1 MRYKENNL
9 SLRAQLLN
17 VYTFKR
23 QFGFMEKILSFANQE
38 EWRFW
43 LKENYDKEEYV
54 WLTLY
59 KKKFRKKGMTL
70 DGAVE
75 EAICFGWIDGKLKRL
90 DTERIIL
97 RFSPQKAKSVWSML
111 NKERAKRLIEL
122 GRMTDAGLVKIQEA
136 KKNGLWES
144 AYTNRTKDDIPFE
157 LKEALMKEKKAWDN
171 FQRFANSYRN
181 MYIGWVNGAKT
192 PETRT
197 KRIKKVVE
205 QSALNKKLVFL

>member
-1 MRYKENNL
+1 MEN
-9 SLRAQLLN
+9 
-17 VYTFKR
+17 
-23 QFGFMEKILSFANQE
+23 MLSFTNRE
-38 EWRFW
+38 DWRFW
-43 LKENYDKEEYV
+43 LEENYEKENYV

-70 DGAVE
+70 QDAVE

-90 DTERIIL
+90 DTERFIL
-97 RFSPQKAKSVWSML
+97 RFSPRKARSVWSKI
-111 NKERAKRLIEL
+111 NKERAEMLLKS
-122 GRMTDAGLVKIQEA
+122 GKMTDAGLVKIQEA

-144 AYTNRTKDDIPFE
+144 AYTNKTKEEIPLD

-181 MYIGWVNGAKT
+181 MYIGWVNSGKT
-192 PETRT
+192 AETRI

-205 QSALNKKLVFL
+205 QSLLNKKLAFI

>member
-1 MRYKENNL
+1 MDN
-9 SLRAQLLN
+9 
-17 VYTFKR
+17 
-23 QFGFMEKILSFANQE
+23 MLSFRNRE
-38 EWRFW
+38 DWRFW
-43 LKENYDKEEYV
+43 LKENYDKENYV

-70 DGAVE
+70 DDAVE

-90 DTERIIL
+90 DNERFIL
-97 RFSPQKAKSVWSML
+97 RFSPRKAKSVWSMI
-111 NKERAKRLIEL
+111 NKERAKKLIEL
-122 GRMTDAGLVKIQEA
+122 GRMTPAGLDKIKEA

-144 AYTNRTKDDIPFE
+144 AYTNKIKEDVPID
-157 LKEALMKEKKAWDN
+157 LKEALMKEKKAWEN

-181 MYIGWVNGAKT
+181 MYIGWVKGAKT
-192 PETRT
+192 TETRR